1 MEVQFTHRDS
11 SAGLTYKM
19 VDRLITSEER
29 TAHMEQ
35 SQHMQIDAAPSHA
48 EQSQHT
54 HPGARSTHTD
64 QTRCAQSG
72 AAPILRLPFELLLA
86 VCAQLPQCACYSAAG
101 ARKFGSG
108 CEAGHP
114 PGAFGRTEL
123 SALRQTS
130 RAWRAAALRAGVA
143 EIVVSSRWM
152 GSGRLQALHT
162 AHGTWVR
169 RVAFRMADVRAGDA
183 CAQFEAAL
191 ALGWARLDAVAVEW
205 FSGRAEDHARIAA
218 AVRRHAS
225 RVREVSL
232 HDKRVALGVQAWPVG
247 VTRLG
252 LRPFGYSQHWASLR
266 PAEHGGAGAVRQMRL
281 TALATGGSD
290 VTPQLLAALNTTQP
304 CLTLLTIEHAWL
316 DALATDFCLPHLT
329 RLVLENVAV
338 PPGSVELPVSARMF
352 PALRELS
359 VRHVWRHAGAASARG
374 AELLQDAAWLRAM
387 WADPWPRLRVLA
399 LPALADADVALLP
412 HACPVL
418 ERLVTHSLD
427 YTGPPLSATG
437 LVALLRALP
446 RLRYLSIEQR
456 RANGTP
462 AYRILPSALGRLLG
476 DSDDDDAFGR
486 RVLAKRASTAS
497 TLVSPGLSPLS
508 ETDADVFADT
518 DVASDAASAVSVPME
533 STSTVSDSSF
543 STSESAPLLSTELTT
558 LVLPRAAFTATMID
572 SLVRQLPSLA
582 RLSVALR
589 GDAFPSPTKGTGL
602 PVWNHTTLRWL
613 GLTADEDTLVD
624 AQHMAAWLRQRFP
637 ALEECSTSLGRAHR
651 RAVAE
656 LRNAAP
662 AVRFT
667 RLSSRAL
674 QAATPCYQ

>member
-1 MEVQFTHRDS
+1 
-11 SAGLTYKM
+11 
-19 VDRLITSEER
+19 
-29 TAHMEQ
+29 MEQ
-35 SQHMQIDAAPSHA
+35 NHDMQISALSTHSDQYQSPQPGAAPS
-48 EQSQHT
+48 Q
-54 HPGARSTHTD
+54 
-64 QTRCAQSG
+64 
-72 AAPILRLPFELLLA
+72 RLPFELLLA

-123 SALRQTS
+123 STLRQTS

-152 GSGRLQALHT
+152 GGGRLQALHA
-162 AHGTWVR
+162 AHGAWVR
-169 RVAFRMADVRAGDA
+169 RVAFRMADVRGGDA
-183 CAQFEAAL
+183 CAQLEAAL

-232 HDKRVALGVQAWPVG
+232 HDKNAVLGAQAWPAG

-252 LRPFGYSQHWASLR
+252 LRPFGYSQHWAALR
-266 PAEHGGAGAVRQMRL
+266 PAERGGAEAVRRMRL
-281 TALATGGSD
+281 TALATGGAD
-290 VTPQLLAALNTTQP
+290 VTPQLMAALHTTQP
-304 CLTLLTIEHAWL
+304 RLALLTVEHAWL
-316 DALATDFCLPHLT
+316 DALATNFCLPRLT

-338 PPGSVELPVSARMF
+338 PPGSVKLPVSARMF

-374 AELLQDAAWLRAM
+374 AELLQDATWLRAM

-399 LPALADADVALLP
+399 LPALADTDAALLP

-427 YTGPPLSATG
+427 YAGPPLSAAG

-456 RANGTP
+456 RADGTP
-462 AYRILPSALGRLLG
+462 GYRILPAALGRLLG

-497 TLVSPGLSPLS
+497 TLVSPGISPIS
-508 ETDADVFADT
+508 EPDADVDADT
-518 DVASDAASAVSVPME
+518 DVASDIASVDSVPLE
-533 STSTVSDSSF
+533 PTPDVVDSFFSSST
-543 STSESAPLLSTELTT
+543 SAPLLSTELTT
-558 LVLPRAAFTATMID
+558 LVLPRAAFTAAMID

-589 GDAFPSPTKGTGL
+589 GDAFPTPAKGADPL
-602 PVWNHTTLRWL
+602 AWHHSALRWL
-613 GLTADEDTLVD
+613 GLTADEDTLAD
-624 AQHMAAWLRQRFP
+624 AQHMAAWLRRRFP

-656 LRNAAP
+656 LRDAAP

-674 QAATPCYQ
+674 QAATPCN